1 MTLAID
7 TSALVAILRAE
18 AEAPLIVDALGRSP
32 RHVMSAGTYLEAR
45 LVTARRV
52 NETDRLAALLEGASI
67 EIVPVTP
74 NDARAAAAAFE
85 RFGRG
90 SGHRANLNFGDC
102 FAYALAMTRQVP
114 LLFKGDDFIHTDVTP
129 ALPAAGAGA

>member
-52 NETDRLAALLEGASI
+52 SETDRLAALLEGASI

-74 NDARAAAAAFE
+74 DDARAAAAAFE

-102 FAYALAMTRQVP
+102 FAYALAMTRRVP

-129 ALPAAGAGA
+129 ALPAAGVGA

>member
-52 NETDRLAALLEGASI
+52 SETDRLAALLEGASI

-74 NDARAAAAAFE
+74 DDARAAAAAFE

>member
-45 LVTARRV
+45 LVTVRRV
-52 NETDRLAALLEGASI
+52 SETDRLAALLEGASI

-74 NDARAAAAAFE
+74 DDARAAAAAFE

>member
-1 MTLAID
+1 VTLAID

-45 LVTARRV
+45 LVTARRGS
-52 NETDRLAALLEGASI
+52 ETDRLAALIDGAAI

-74 NDARAAAAAFE
+74 DDARAAAVAFE